1 MIKISSPIIFFKTIV
16 YVRYHKKISTKML
29 YVETVLF
36 ITKYIG
42 HEMSKYEKSLDNP
55 FEPVDCY
62 FTGTKII
69 K

>member
-1 MIKISSPIIFFKTIV
+1 MLGIT
-16 YVRYHKKISTKML
+16 KKISTKML